1 MIANIYPEP
10 EHIEETISTLKFATR
25 MMKVSNEPVIN
36 VQQDP
41 QLLLKKLEKEVRDLK
56 QELAMHDTL
65 ANKGKV
71 QYDAYTPEQQY
82 AMQKLALNYLEGE
95 VEDVEELNS
104 MRQVKEL
111 FTQMRNIFRKLEHE
125 SKNIENQ
132 AEGLLGKRQPT
143 IQQELEKRK
152 TMMRSDGV
160 GDLDEIGEFGLGI
173 APRTLKPVNKI
184 EISKKREE
192 EIARMQADDDDV
204 RDNREEDEEADSKL
218 EIIRLK
224 KQRDKK
230 RKPIERQAAFIEFKQ
245 LSEGK
250 IYEDQILNN
259 REDLKDKK
267 ARVKELTEYCN
278 QTKREIDLVKGKL
291 DEKAEEKK
299 KNLREE
305 LVGLDDDEGVA
316 GQDMQQEI
324 IDEEELNYLQRM
336 KEQKKAYREYY
347 DQLKAMRGEVF
358 YI

>member
-1 MIANIYPEP
+1 
-10 EHIEETISTLKFATR
+10 
-25 MMKVSNEPVIN
+25 
-36 VQQDP
+36 
-41 QLLLKKLEKEVRDLK
+41 
-56 QELAMHDTL
+56 
-65 ANKGKV
+65 
-71 QYDAYTPEQQY
+71 
-82 AMQKLALNYLEGE
+82 
-95 VEDVEELNS
+95 
-104 MRQVKEL
+104 
-111 FTQMRNIFRKLEHE
+111 
-125 SKNIENQ
+125 
-132 AEGLLGKRQPT
+132 
-143 IQQELEKRK
+143 
-152 TMMRSDGV
+152 MMRSDGV

-336 KEQKKAYREYY
+336 KEQKKAYRECY